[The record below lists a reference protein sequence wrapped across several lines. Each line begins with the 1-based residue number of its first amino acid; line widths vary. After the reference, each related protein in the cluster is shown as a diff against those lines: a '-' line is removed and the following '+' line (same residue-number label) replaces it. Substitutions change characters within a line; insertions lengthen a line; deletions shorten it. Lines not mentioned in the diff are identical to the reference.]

1 MRNWKKLVL
10 PGLILLPVFLA
21 LPSCQTTS
29 AADSSV
35 IEEVAEETGLTH
47 CEGMKPPTYTQEQ
60 FNALHPAAVDM
71 LVLWDALWADV
82 CE

>member
-1 MRNWKKLVL
+1 ML
-10 PGLILLPVFLA
+10 PG
-21 LPSCQTTS
+21 CQTTS

-35 IEEVAEETGLTH
+35 IEEVAEETNQSD
-47 CEGMKPPTYTQEQ
+47 CDGMKPPTYSDLE

-71 LVLWDALWADV
+71 LLLWDALWADI